1 MFQKPEKFLKKRL
14 SLVLF
19 NNFSTMYC
27 IIQFKTYIFVY
38 DC

>member
-1 MFQKPEKFLKKRL
+1 MFQKDEKFLKKEL
-14 SLVLF
+14 TALIF